1 MFARG
6 RGGSTRGRG
15 TGAEV
20 GRAEAW
26 PMSQAVVRKSQR
38 AFSARPTN
46 TPVGGPSPP
55 PVPCPNVTSA
65 FYVTNQAKSQIGIL
79 LITADY
85 LCEKIREMAHC
96 S

>member
-46 TPVGGPSPP
+46 TPVGGPPP
-55 PVPCPNVTSA
+55 HLSHVQMSRLHFMLQTRPKVKSA
-65 FYVTNQAKSQIGIL
+65 FY
-79 LITADY
+79 
-85 LCEKIREMAHC
+85 
-96 S
+96 